1 MRKNTMRTFLLIF
14 MAMLVVLGCGIFSL
28 PQQLGEQLQTAIPQ
42 QLETLMPDLPF
53 EPQTQPQ
60 TQPQVSPTKV
70 PQSNLPPLPS
80 SAESLAPGT
89 LEALYQKVN
98 PGVVSIMF
106 STIQNNQTIG
116 GGQGTGFVIDKEG
129 HIVTN
134 YHVAGEASDLEVHFP
149 SGLKVPAELIGIDTD
164 SDLAVIKVDVPAD
177 QLTVLPLGDSDL
189 AAVGTQVVAI
199 GNPFGL
205 AGTMTL
211 GIISARGR
219 TLSSIRTTESG
230 VSFTTGDLIQTDA
243 LINPGNSGGPL
254 LNLNGEVIGVN
265 RAIETAGQ
273 SITGQ
278 AVNTG
283 IGFAISSNIVRRV
296 VPSLIANGTYD
307 YPYLGLSAM
316 PDMTL
321 ALAESL
327 GLPQATGAYVT
338 DVTPGGP
345 ASRAG
350 VRGATQQTEF
360 QNLYGGGDLIIAVDG
375 QPIKDFSELMA
386 YMVLQK
392 NPGDIITF
400 TVLRGSEQLDIPVT
414 LGSRP

>member
-1 MRKNTMRTFLLIF
+1 MRKNTIRSITLLF
-14 MAMLVVLGCGIFSL
+14 MAMLVVLGCGLFSL
-28 PQQLGEQLQTAIPQ
+28 PSQLGERLSTAIPQ
-42 QLETLMPDLPF
+42 QLETLMPSVPTQVQAV
-53 EPQTQPQ
+53 PQR
-60 TQPQVSPTKV
+60 VPTKS

-80 SAESLAPGT
+80 AGDTIAPGT

-106 STIQNNQTIG
+106 STVQNNQTVG
-116 GGQGTGFVIDKEG
+116 VGQGTGFVIDKEG

-149 SGLKVPAELIGIDTD
+149 SGLKVPATLVGIDTD
-164 SDLAVIKVDVPAD
+164 SDLAVIKVDVPAEE
-177 QLTVLPLGDSDL
+177 LTVLPLGDSDL
-189 AAVGTQVVAI
+189 ATVGTSVVAI

-230 VSFTTGDLIQTDA
+230 TSFTTGDLIQTDA

-254 LNLNGEVIGVN
+254 LILNGEVIGVN

-273 SITGQ
+273 SVTGE
-278 AVNTG
+278 AVGTG
-283 IGFAISSNIVRRV
+283 IGFAISSNIVRKV
-296 VPSLIANGTYD
+296 VPSLIANGSYD

-321 ALAESL
+321 ALAEAL
-327 GLPQATGAYVT
+327 GLSQSTGAYVT

-345 ASRAG
+345 ASTAG
-350 VRGATQQTEF
+350 IRGSTLQTQY
-360 QNLYGGGDLIIAVDG
+360 QNLYRGGDLIIAVDG

-386 YMVLQK
+386 YMVLHK
-392 NPGDIITF
+392 NPGDVITF
-400 TVLRGSEQLDIPVT
+400 TVLRGENQVDIPVT

>member
-1 MRKNTMRTFLLIF
+1 MRKKAIRTFVLIF
-14 MAMLVVLGCGIFSL
+14 MAMLVVLGCGVFSL
-28 PQQLGEQLQTAIPQ
+28 PQQLGDSLATAIPQ
-42 QLETLMPDLPF
+42 QLETLIPS
-53 EPQTQPQ
+53 EPTEVQTQP
-60 TQPQVSPTKV
+60 SRAATKV

-80 SAESLAPGT
+80 AADTIAPGT

-106 STIQNNQTIG
+106 STVQNDQTVG

-149 SGLKVPAELIGIDTD
+149 SGLKVPATLVGIDTD
-164 SDLAVIKVDVPAD
+164 SDLAVIKVEVPAD
-177 QLTVLPLGDSDL
+177 ELTVLPLGDSDL
-189 AAVGTQVVAI
+189 AAVGTSVVAI

-265 RAIETAGQ
+265 RAIETSGQ
-273 SITGQ
+273 SVTGE

-283 IGFAISSNIVRRV
+283 IGFAISSNIVRKV
-296 VPSLIANGTYD
+296 VPSLIANGSYD

-321 ALAESL
+321 ALAKAL
-327 GLPQATGAYVT
+327 GLSQATGAYVT
-338 DVTPGGP
+338 DVAPDGP
-345 ASRAG
+345 ASQAG
-350 VRGATQQTEF
+350 IRGSTLQTEY
-360 QNLYGGGDLIIAVDG
+360 QNLYSGGDLIIGVDG
-375 QPIKDFSELMA
+375 QSIKDFSELMA
-386 YMVLQK
+386 YMVLHK
-392 NPGDIITF
+392 NPGDVITF
-400 TVLRGSEQLDIPVT
+400 TVLRGNNQLDIPVT